1 MTLTG
6 QVISGKEDTRRSS
19 QFRLQAAMRP
29 PEGGTANFNP
39 VCSYWKSPY
48 VKSACQGVT
57 YL

>member
-39 VCSYWKSPY
+39 VCSLSFFDK
-48 VKSACQGVT
+48 
-57 YL
+57 